1 RQSGSLDTPRREAYI
16 YGVKNLKL
24 LIPDSPEIEV
34 RGNTDCLIGGI
45 AWDSRHVRKGDLFFA
60 LPGLHTDGQKYI
72 PDAVERGA
80 AGIVHTEEF
89 SGTAGVSIKTADP
102 VRLMSEV
109 SAAFWNYPSRRIP
122 VIGVTG
128 TDGKSSTVY
137 YLSQLLES
145 AGVPTGFIT
154 TALIK
159 TAETEEKNS
168 YRQTTLEAPLVH
180 RLLDEMIGNGKKC
193 AVIEA
198 SSHGLSLRTGRL
210 RNVEFTGGI
219 LTNLTHEHLEFH
231 GTFENYR
238 HDKANLFRQ
247 VRREGLD
254 YKKPFSVINMGSSD
268 FDYFRSASAVPAHSY
283 GLERPEADFT
293 ALDLQPDIRGTSF
306 RLSAPETDKPV
317 LTRFYLPGLFNVE
330 NYLAAMAGASLITGY
345 PAEQFLPAAARLRSM
360 PGRMTMVGKDLPF
373 TVIVDYAHSPASF
386 QKIFGMIKPYTQ
398 GRLIAVFGSA
408 GERDREKRP
417 LQGEIASDF
426 CDLLVL
432 TDEDP
437 REEDS
442 MTIIDEIAAGC
453 RGSAEVKKIPD
464 RKQAVGFGIS
474 SAGKGDTVLLLG
486 KGHESSIIY
495 ADGPAEW
502 DEVKA
507 AESAL
512 AEAGYRVSR

>member
-1 RQSGSLDTPRREAYI
+1 M
-16 YGVKNLKL
+16 KNLKT
-24 LIPDSPEIEV
+24 LIQNSTEIEV
-34 RGNTDCLIGGI
+34 RGDAESLIGGI
-45 AWDSRHVRKGDLFFA
+45 AWDSRQVREGDLFFA
-60 LPGLHTDGQKYI
+60 LPGLHTDGRKYI
-72 PDAVERGA
+72 PDALKRGA
-80 AGIVHTEEF
+80 AGVVCTGEF
-89 SGTAGVSIKTADP
+89 SEEAGVSIKTSDP
-102 VRLMSEV
+102 ARVMSEI
-109 SAAFWNYPSRRIP
+109 SAAFWDYPSRRIP

-137 YLSQLLES
+137 YLSQLLEA

-159 TAETEEKNS
+159 TGDREEKNS

-198 SSHGLSLRTGRL
+198 SSHGLSHRTGRL
-210 RNVEFTGGI
+210 RDVEFTGGI

-247 VRREGLD
+247 VRREGLENR
-254 YKKPFSVINMGSSD
+254 KPFSVLNTGSSD
-268 FDYFRSASAVPAHSY
+268 FDYFRSAAQGEIYSY
-283 GLERPEADFT
+283 GLERPEADYA
-293 ALDLQPDIRGTSF
+293 ALDLHPDIRGTSF

-317 LTRFYLPGLFNVE
+317 LTRLYLPGLFNVE
-330 NYLAAMAGASLITGY
+330 NYLAALAGASLFTGHS
-345 PAEQFLPAAARLRSM
+345 AERLLHPGSRLRSM

-373 TVIVDYAHSPASF
+373 TVIVDYAHSPGSF
-386 QKIFGMIKPYTQ
+386 QKIFGMIKPYTP

-417 LQGEIASDF
+417 LQGEIASKF

-442 MTIIDEIAAGC
+442 LAIIDEIASGC
-453 RGSAEVKKIPD
+453 RGAAEIKKISD
-464 RKQAVGFGIS
+464 RRQAVRFAIT
-474 SAGKGDTVLLLG
+474 AAEDGDTVLLLG

-495 ADGPAEW
+495 KDGPAEW
-502 DEVKA
+502 DEVEA

-512 AEAGYRVSR
+512 TEAGYTVSRQTTSGRKR